1 MTIRSAILLAFGL
14 ASLHGAGAAPPFV
27 GGLARHEKASPKI
40 SGAVLINELSC
51 VACHASSRA
60 EFAAKAGPDLSTV
73 GSRVMG
79 EHLRRF
85 IEAPSTTKSGTTMP
99 DVLGHLPAAE
109 RASRAEALPERRRSR
124 TISPRS
130 ADNPRYVAIILG
142 ADQIKLLKKGK
153 NVLAAY
159 SNDLYNLTSSENYA
173 AIDLRIEG
181 ITKADQE
188 KLDLALEEIFSHKDK
203 EILKGASNGGYHYFG
218 SAKIFAQMGKAFA
231 EAILNLQK

>member
-60 EFAAKAGPDLSTV
+60 EFAAKSGPDLSTV

-109 RASRAEALPERRRSR
+109 RASRAEALAHYLASLGGQSALWFHRPQKR
-124 TISPRS
+124 T
-130 ADNPRYVAIILG
+130 
-142 ADQIKLLKKGK
+142 DQIF
-153 NVLAAY
+153 
-159 SNDLYNLTSSENYA
+159 E
-173 AIDLRIEG
+173 EG
-181 ITKADQE
+181 
-188 KLDLALEEIFSHKDK
+188 EECI
-203 EILKGASNGGYHYFG
+203 GGLC
-218 SAKIFAQMGKAFA
+218 Q
-231 EAILNLQK
+231 

>member
-51 VACHASSRA
+51 FACHASSRA

-109 RASRAEALPERRRSR
+109 RASRANALPERRRSR

-130 ADNPRYVAIILG
+130 ADNPRYGSIVLKNE
-142 ADQIKLLKKGK
+142 QIKYLKKGK

-173 AIDLRIEG
+173 AIDMRIEG
-181 ITKADQE
+181 ITKADKQ
-188 KLDLALEEIFSHKDK
+188 KLDLALEEVFSPKDK
-203 EILKGASNGGYHYFG
+203 DALKGASNGGYHYFG

-231 EAILNLQK
+231 ESLLPLQK

>member
-51 VACHASSRA
+51 FACHASSRA

-109 RASRAEALPERRRSR
+109 RASRAEALAHYLASLGGQSALWFHRPQKR
-124 TISPRS
+124 T
-130 ADNPRYVAIILG
+130 
-142 ADQIKLLKKGK
+142 DQIF
-153 NVLAAY
+153 
-159 SNDLYNLTSSENYA
+159 E
-173 AIDLRIEG
+173 EG
-181 ITKADQE
+181 
-188 KLDLALEEIFSHKDK
+188 EECI
-203 EILKGASNGGYHYFG
+203 GGLC
-218 SAKIFAQMGKAFA
+218 Q
-231 EAILNLQK
+231 